1 MKGKNRV
8 PTSYIIRSKSNSSSN
23 TANKLC
29 VLFKIY
35 YSIIDTKLHIKTHS
49 IHAAA
54 RVQREKKNYNICFG
68 GENWFK
74 YILFMLNTSC
84 YEFRTENRRNCNLS
98 FVCMFVLNSRF
109 FECRILELRD

>member
-54 RVQREKKNYNICFG
+54 RVQREKKKLQYLFWGGKTGSNIFC
-68 GENWFK
+68 
-74 YILFMLNTSC
+74 LC
-84 YEFRTENRRNCNLS
+84 
-98 FVCMFVLNSRF
+98 
-109 FECRILELRD
+109 

>member
-1 MKGKNRV
+1 MKGKNRI

-68 GENWFK
+68 GEKLVQIYFVYVK
-74 YILFMLNTSC
+74 YKLL
-84 YEFRTENRRNCNLS
+84 
-98 FVCMFVLNSRF
+98 
-109 FECRILELRD
+109 